1 MGVVKGFKRKTRE
14 GRPEKQR
21 KADPSE
27 SILAWGHTLTGC
39 VAIAREEYTDHTD
52 QVG

>member
-21 KADPSE
+21 QAGTSE
-27 SILAWGHTLTGC
+27 SILAWGHTFTDC
-39 VAIAREEYTDHTD
+39 VAIAREEYTDRTD